1 MGKKEARARIK
12 INKLLEGAG
21 WRFEDSI
28 DGKANIDLETGV
40 RLEDLGDDFENT
52 KNGDEIV
59 FIKDKDIVAKV
70 SGEREVEYQSQAW
83 KLSPLTFKIFEQRG
97 ELNTSGAYQGAAYWQ
112 NRGKRLKDM
121 PDI

>member
-52 KNGDEIV
+52 KNGDEVV
-59 FIKDKDIVAKV
+59 FIKYKDVNTTV
-70 SGEREVEYQSQAW
+70 RGEREIEYQSQAW

-97 ELNTSGAYQGAAYWQ
+97 ELNTSGAYH
-112 NRGKRLKDM
+112 
-121 PDI
+121 